1 MASRYFPVKPPQKK
15 HSLGTLIAGV
25 IGNLME
31 WYDFALYGYFA
42 SVLSRLF
49 FPGDDPV
56 AATLATWAVFAA
68 GFVMRPL
75 GSAIFGY
82 IGDRWGRRRALLI
95 SVIFMG
101 VPTFSLGLLPTYQ
114 MVGLAAPVLLLVI
127 RLLQGLSVGG
137 EFSSSVTYVVET
149 SPVNRRG
156 LSGSWANVGSM
167 SGMLLGSALATLV
180 TNVFDASFVD
190 SWGWRLPFLFG
201 GVIAVCAVFLRRGLS
216 PSQLF
221 KEHEARHEN
230 RSPIKVVFRQNRA
243 QLLQAFF
250 FAAGYAT
257 LFYIPFVYLPDYL
270 SQYANIPIAEGLRI
284 NTFNTAALLLLIPL
298 AGYLS
303 DRFIRRRKLLLMA
316 FGLVAVLAYPLFLLF
331 ANASFTA
338 VLLGQLVFTL
348 LIAVPLGT
356 VPAMMVELFPT
367 RDRLSGYSISYN
379 TAMAVI
385 GGSTPIIAT
394 WLISQTG
401 FILAP
406 AIYLAALALV
416 SVAALFFVRDRSR
429 EPLL

>member
-1 MASRYFPVKPPQKK
+1 MVRMKK
-15 HSLGTLIAGV
+15 HSVGTLIAGV

-49 FPGDDPV
+49 FPGSDP
-56 AATLATWAVFAA
+56 ATATLSTWAIFAA
-68 GFVMRPL
+68 GFIMRPI

-82 IGDRWGRRRALLI
+82 IGDKWGRRRALLL

-101 VPTFSLGLLPTYQ
+101 IPTFALGILPTYE
-114 MVGLAAPVLLLVI
+114 MVGIAAPVLLLII
-127 RLLQGLSVGG
+127 RLIQGLSVGG

-180 TNVFDASFVD
+180 TNIFSTSFVED
-190 SWGWRLPFLFG
+190 WGWRLPFLFG
-201 GVIAVCAVFLRRGLS
+201 GVLAIAAVFMRKGLS
-216 PSQLF
+216 PSALF
-221 KEHEARHEN
+221 KEHEKNHEN
-230 RSPIKVVFRQNRA
+230 RSPLKLVFQQNRK

-250 FAAGYAT
+250 FASGYAT

-270 SQYANIPIAEGLRI
+270 NQYSNMPIAEGLQI
-284 NTFNTAALLLLIPL
+284 NTISTSILLLLIPVM
-298 AGYLS
+298 GFLS
-303 DRFIRRRKLLLMA
+303 DHFIRRKKILLIA
-316 FGLVAVLAYPLFLLF
+316 FIFVAIAAYPVFLLF
-331 ANASFTA
+331 SSSSFTG
-338 VLLGQLVFTL
+338 VLTGQIIFTILVA
-348 LIAVPLGT
+348 IPLGT

-379 TAMAVI
+379 MGMAVI

-394 WLISQTG
+394 WLINQTG
-401 FILAP
+401 FTLAP
-406 AIYLAALALV
+406 AVYLAFWAAISVIALLTIK
-416 SVAALFFVRDRSR
+416 DRSR
-429 EPLL
+429 EPLM